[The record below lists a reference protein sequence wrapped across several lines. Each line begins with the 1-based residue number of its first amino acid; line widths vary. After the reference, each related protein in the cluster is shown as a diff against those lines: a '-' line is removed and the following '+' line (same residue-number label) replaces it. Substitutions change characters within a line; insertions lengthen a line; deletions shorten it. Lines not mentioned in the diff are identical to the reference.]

1 MSQGI
6 TFLELL
12 DLEENEFDN
21 EEEDEEEDEDQQD
34 VKQSPT
40 RSKLYLLLAKVTTLN
55 FNYLI

>member
-21 EEEDEEEDEDQQD
+21 EEEDEEEDED
-34 VKQSPT
+34 
-40 RSKLYLLLAKVTTLN
+40 
-55 FNYLI
+55 